1 MKNDYNNNI
10 SSILREKDNKIKN
23 IYINQKIE
31 FDNLNNEIK
40 SLKRDN
46 LRLNGQIEQNEK
58 NCENSFNELQKENF
72 CLYNEN
78 KFMQDQNN
86 EIFNKYKNIE
96 EYLMNIQN
104 ENEVFKKNIE
114 EQNEEINK
122 KGNEILYLN
131 NKMNSLKN
139 SNNLLEET
147 NQKLKQYN
155 GQLQCINENMSV
167 EFSNKLKNLN
177 YIENQNCIL
186 TRENEKLKNQIRE
199 YDSYSFNKIC

>member
-40 SLKRDN
+40 NLKRDN

-78 KFMQDQNN
+78 KFMKDQNN

-96 EYLMNIQN
+96 QYLMNIQN

-114 EQNEEINK
+114 
-122 KGNEILYLN
+122 
-131 NKMNSLKN
+131 
-139 SNNLLEET
+139 
-147 NQKLKQYN
+147 
-155 GQLQCINENMSV
+155 
-167 EFSNKLKNLN
+167 
-177 YIENQNCIL
+177 
-186 TRENEKLKNQIRE
+186 
-199 YDSYSFNKIC
+199 